1 MILPRRFASFQRKGN
16 DIPFL
21 IQSILLIFLQLNLKH
36 LSVIVYK
43 QRSTSLIE
51 LFFVDQWASVSS
63 RAIHFVSIQ
72 PLLIPR
78 IPSSVQ
84 SHISL
89 NDIQMMTEKRRF
101 AQTRILSSTSHLVFS
116 LIDSVILLVK
126 RFRQC
131 SCYEKLCHSSGIRS
145 NSLGLRLDFHS
156 IFDLRASSLDR
167 KSHAF
172 ISIIIPIGLRFVCDV
187 VPGVRQQQNGKRI
200 LISSRMLR
208 FGQIKCFR

>member
-1 MILPRRFASFQRKGN
+1 MILPRRSASIQQKGN

-36 LSVIVYK
+36 LSVIVYR

-78 IPSSVQ
+78 VPFSVQ

-89 NDIQMMTEKRRF
+89 NDIQMMTEKRRS
-101 AQTRILSSTSHLVFS
+101 AQTRILSSTSHLIFR
-116 LIDSVILLVK
+116 LIDSVVLLVK
-126 RFRQC
+126 RYRQC
-131 SCYEKLCHSSGIRS
+131 SCCEKLCHSNGIRS
-145 NSLGLRLDFHS
+145 NSLRLDFRS

-187 VPGVRQQQNGKRI
+187 VPGVRQQPNGKRI